1 MKLYSLQFLRFIASL
16 FVILFH
22 LRFMHSGYKGVD
34 VFFVMSGFVMC
45 YSTFLVAKKN
55 AVVFF
60 VNRLTKIYL
69 LYWIALLLCYF
80 VTPYTIGHS
89 FIKTVLL
96 FPGHFTVLRVS
107 WSLTFELYFYFVFGS
122 IIYFLPIKNYKF
134 IFLPLLV
141 VSTLITIL
149 NTTSF
154 SFKGHLINALF
165 GENCWEFLLGI
176 AGAYLFANK
185 SQAINKNML
194 LIIVVITGL
203 ALTFIGIHYGNPFSY
218 LIYGSLSFFLI
229 SCITILEKNISLS
242 SGIQRIINVLGDSSY
257 AIYLIGPIIINAIGP
272 QSFTARILSVLLLVI
287 ISIFINRFVENK
299 LLKLSRRALLQLI
312 YK

>member
-16 FVILFH
+16 FVISFH
-22 LRFMHSGYKGVD
+22 LRLMQSGYKGVD
-34 VFFVMSGFVMC
+34 VFFVMSGFVMY

-55 AVVFF
+55 AVTFF

-80 VTPYTIGHS
+80 VTPYRINYS
-89 FIKTVLL
+89 FIKTALL
-96 FPGHFTVLRVS
+96 LPGHFTVLRVS
-107 WSLTFELYFYFVFGS
+107 WSLAFELYFYFLFGG
-122 IIYFLPIKNYKF
+122 IIYFLPIKNYKV

-141 VSTLITIL
+141 VSTVITIL

-154 SFKGHLINALF
+154 SFKGHLINALL

-185 SQAINKNML
+185 SQTINKNML
-194 LIIVVITGL
+194 LIIVVIAGL

-218 LIYGSLSFFLI
+218 LVYGSLSFFI
-229 SCITILEKNISLS
+229 ITCITILEKKIFFSP
-242 SGIQRIINVLGDSSY
+242 GTQRIINMLGDSSY
-257 AIYLIGPIIINAIGP
+257 AIYLIGPIIINVINPA
-272 QSFTARILSVLLLVI
+272 SFIVKIFSVLLLVM
-287 ISIFINRFVENK
+287 ISILINKFVENK
-299 LLKLSRRALLQLI
+299 LLKLSRKALLRLI
-312 YK
+312 H